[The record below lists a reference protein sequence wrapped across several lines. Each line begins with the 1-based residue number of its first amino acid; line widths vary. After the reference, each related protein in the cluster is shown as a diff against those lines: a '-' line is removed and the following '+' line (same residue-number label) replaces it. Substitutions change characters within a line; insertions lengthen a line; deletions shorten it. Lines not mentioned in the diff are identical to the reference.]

1 MYFSVLKTS
10 ADSLR
15 VAAPSARQRKN
26 EERFSFVEG
35 RVRLHVAVAIK
46 THSLSLKSIHFGCG
60 HIWDLTL
67 VKGFNRGKKDV
78 KKLYYSKTH

>member
-1 MYFSVLKTS
+1 MLG
-10 ADSLR
+10 
-15 VAAPSARQRKN
+15 ARANSRASSGAN
-26 EERFSFVEG
+26 GFDGLTVC
-35 RVRLHVAVAIK
+35 
-46 THSLSLKSIHFGCG
+46 SITIIGCG